1 MKRAMNNWGQ
11 SLQDYWL
18 SMRQQFRL
26 AFDGGDSDAF
36 SPTMLQVQTAP
47 PAPMARAI
55 AMTIV
60 ALLVIAILW
69 SIWANFDIAVT
80 ANGQA
85 VASSKTKVVQA
96 LDAGRVVAIH
106 VKDGDVVKQGDAL
119 IELDATITG
128 ADAEK
133 TQLDRAEAQLDILR
147 LEAQLQGRTQ
157 LQSIPDDVPEEA
169 LLRQQQ
175 FLQSKVA
182 EQLNKMAVLEQ
193 EIIRRRAELE
203 SAEANIQKIEQ
214 TLPML
219 QQRLE
224 MREKLLREGY
234 MSELTVIEN
243 RLEVTSQQTERVVQ
257 KGKRKEAQQALRAAE
272 LSKAQAQAE
281 YRARTAAELTEAQRR
296 WQAGQHEYT
305 KAAYRQ
311 AHQVLTAPITG
322 VVQQLAVHTVGGVV
336 NAGQGVMT
344 VVPQEGG
351 VEIEAQVPNKDVGFM
366 REGMPV
372 TIKLDAFE
380 FTKYGALDGV
390 VQWIGADAVKDEK
403 LGNFYPVRVVL
414 KNMHLPV
421 AVNGQRPQIRIG
433 MAVTADIAIGQRKAY
448 EYFLGPLLKY
458 QKESLRER

>member
-1 MKRAMNNWGQ
+1 MKRAMNNWAQ
-11 SLQDYWL
+11 SLKNYGL

-55 AMTIV
+55 AITMV
-60 ALLVIAILW
+60 VLLVITILW
-69 SIWANFDIAVT
+69 SIWADFDIAVT

-85 VASSKTKVVQA
+85 IASSKTKVVQA

-133 TQLDRAEAQLDILR
+133 TQHDRTEAQLDILR

-157 LQSIPDDVPEEA
+157 LQGIPDDVPEEA

-193 EIIRRRAELE
+193 EVIRRRAELE
-203 SAEANIQKIEQ
+203 SAQANIAKIEQ

-243 RLEVTSQQTERVVQ
+243 RLEVTSQQSEWAIQ

-272 LSKAQAQAE
+272 LSKSQAQSE
-281 YRARTAAELTEAQRR
+281 YRVRTAAELTEAQRR

-403 LGNFYPVRVVL
+403 LGNFYPIRVVL
-414 KNMHLPV
+414 KTTQLPV
-421 AVNGQRPQIRIG
+421 SVNGQRPQIRIG
-433 MAVTADIAIGQRKAY
+433 MAVTADISIGQRKAY

-458 QKESLRER
+458 QNESLRER

>member
-1 MKRAMNNWGQ
+1 MKRAMNNWAQ
-11 SLQDYWL
+11 SLKNYGL

-55 AMTIV
+55 AITMV
-60 ALLVIAILW
+60 VLLVITILW
-69 SIWANFDIAVT
+69 SIWADFDIAVT

-85 VASSKTKVVQA
+85 IASSKTKVVQA

-133 TQLDRAEAQLDILR
+133 TQHDRTEAQLDILR

-157 LQSIPDDVPEEA
+157 LQGIPDDVPEEA

-193 EIIRRRAELE
+193 EVIRRRAELE
-203 SAEANIQKIEQ
+203 SAQANIAKIEQ

-243 RLEVTSQQTERVVQ
+243 RLEVTSQQSEWVVQ

-272 LSKAQAQAE
+272 LSKSQAQSE
-281 YRARTAAELTEAQRR
+281 YRVRTAAELTEAQRR

-403 LGNFYPVRVVL
+403 LGNFYPIRVVL
-414 KNMHLPV
+414 KTTQLPV
-421 AVNGQRPQIRIG
+421 SVNGQRPQIRIG
-433 MAVTADIAIGQRKAY
+433 MAVTADISIGQRKAY

-458 QKESLRER
+458 QNESLRER

>member
-1 MKRAMNNWGQ
+1 MKQIIMGLKHTIQGYCARCQ
-11 SLQDYWL
+11 
-18 SMRQQFRL
+18 QQFRL
-26 AFDGGDSDAF
+26 AFEGGDSDVF
-36 SPTMLQVQTAP
+36 SPTLLQVQAAP

-55 AMTIV
+55 AITIV
-60 ALLVIAILW
+60 VFLCIAVAWSLW
-69 SIWANFDIAVT
+69 AHFDIAVT

-85 VASSKTKVVQA
+85 IASSKTKVVQA

-119 IELDATITG
+119 IELDATITD

-133 TQLDRAEAQLDILR
+133 SQQDRTEAQLDLLR
-147 LEAQLQGRTQ
+147 LQAQLQGRTQ
-157 LQSIPDDVPEEA
+157 LQGVPDDVPEDA

-182 EQLNKMAVLEQ
+182 EQQNKMAVLEQ
-193 EIIRRRAELE
+193 EVIRRRAELE
-203 SAEANIQKIEQ
+203 SAEANIQKIQQ

-224 MREKLLREGY
+224 MREKLLLEGY

-243 RLEVTSQQTERVVQ
+243 RLEVTSQKSELVVQ
-257 KGKRKEAQQALRAAE
+257 KGKRKEAQQALRSAE
-272 LSKAQAQAE
+272 LSRSQAQAE
-281 YRARTAAELTEAQRR
+281 YRARTAAELAEAQRR
-296 WQAGQHEYT
+296 WQTGQHEYT

-311 AHQVLTAPITG
+311 AHQVLTSPISG

-351 VEIEAQVPNKDVGFM
+351 IEIEAQVPNKDVGFL

-414 KNMHLPV
+414 KSTQLPIT
-421 AVNGQRPQIRIG
+421 VNGQRPQIRMG
-433 MAVTADIAIGQRKAY
+433 MAVTADIGIGQRKAY

-458 QKESLRER
+458 QNESLRER